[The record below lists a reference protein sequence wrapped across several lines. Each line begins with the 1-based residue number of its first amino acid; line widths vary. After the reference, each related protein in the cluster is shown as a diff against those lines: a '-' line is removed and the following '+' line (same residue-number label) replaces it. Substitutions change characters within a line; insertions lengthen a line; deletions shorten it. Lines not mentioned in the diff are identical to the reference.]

1 MSGRSLRSV
10 IGQARKGGRHRRLR
24 SLERRAG
31 GWDATQARLLKDVR
45 EIKAAL
51 LVMGAPIEGE
61 IPAELTCAI
70 ISGCGGQ
77 VTLDLGGMPVIASL
91 DPGQP
96 GDVVEIWK
104 AIKDRVGT
112 QAAS

>member
-1 MSGRSLRSV
+1 MSRLLRRGTAQRSHK
-10 IGQARKGGRHRRLR
+10 ARHRRLR

-51 LVMGAPIEGE
+51 LVMGAPVEGE

-77 VTLDLGGMPVIASL
+77 VTLDLDGTPVIASL

-104 AIKDRVGT
+104 AIKDRVGA